1 MTQQSQNEFDCS
13 LENAVAWMKAIQE
26 RLQINDNTKGPRSA
40 LEARLRETEMICH
53 LEPEGRM
60 RMDRVLK
67 SADTFLGSCSED
79 QKPLVL
85 SKLKGIKTLW
95 EDTVVYITHCHSRI
109 EWVWLHWSEYLRAQ
123 DEFYR
128 WFQSMRAT
136 LEPALELQLGWK
148 EKQWQLSHSEVL
160 LGNVQ
165 NQAVLLDRLLEEAA
179 SLFNRIGDPSV
190 DEDVQRKMKAEYEE
204 IKAKAQ
210 DRVKLLEKITCEHKE
225 YTEKVDAFQGW
236 LVGVTE
242 RVSGRLGR
250 ANQSTLDNQLR
261 DLQDI
266 AKDFLR
272 GEESLKNLERQSEGV
287 IQNTSP
293 LGAEKITRE
302 LEELRKALEKLKLLC
317 KEEEERLLKA
327 LKLDGAYRSQAQ
339 LLGTEVAEFQQEIQR
354 LAKGLEPGEK
364 ARNEEELITLWRKY
378 TVTRSALVAEE
389 AKAEKLKA
397 QLKELI
403 QFSQD
408 GQPLSANAVSALQDF
423 QSLKGKTAKL
433 LTSAGMELAQSFQ
446 RLLRDFQLWKTEA
459 QGLVNITA
467 SVPDHSLI
475 PTFLP
480 QLEAALSESSDLKE
494 KLTAVLLK
502 KDLLSGIFGEE
513 RAKSLMAEVTDAT
526 KDRDL
531 LHYGLL
537 QRKSKLLNMLSQQK
551 DFDAAF
557 EPLQER
563 LAALRI
569 RVTAEKEPQS
579 DLRGKQ
585 AQLQKLQRL
594 HEDLLELEVQMDDLK
609 LLVQSEP
616 SHQHKMSQLSSDY
629 LTLKRSLEMMLQQSQ
644 QCVEEHCLFS
654 NVLLELQQWIMVVK
668 EKLESYQG
676 DNDRWKVETR
686 AGEIERLSAE
696 FPNREVQLHLVEA
709 HGQRVM
715 EKSSPGGVALI
726 QKELKQLTE
735 SWNSLRVL
743 EDMLSGLVRSWQLK
757 RANADSGK
765 KKGMTNH
772 IPKPGSSRH
781 AGNAVDGHYGW
792 KELGVGEGD
801 FTSSL
806 EKFKQ
811 WLLVED
817 AKLAGIIE
825 VKVSTPEDVKA
836 RKSKLKELQ
845 SRIPEGQDHFENL
858 LHLWSTKGNSED
870 LEDVRYRWMVYK
882 SKITDSIHL
891 LNHNSLEGPAG
902 FRKSRSG
909 GLCTFLERVCRV
921 ALPLQLLL
929 LLLLLLLFLL
939 PLAEETHSCT
949 LSNNFAR
956 SFNLMLHYNGPP
968 PT

>member
-1 MTQQSQNEFDCS
+1 MTQRSQNEFDSS
-13 LENAVAWMKAIQE
+13 LENAVAWMKAVQE

-40 LEARLRETEMICH
+40 LEARLRETEKICH
-53 LEPEGRM
+53 LEPEGQVK
-60 RMDRVLK
+60 MDRVLK
-67 SADTFLGSCSED
+67 SADTLLGSCGED
-79 QKPLVL
+79 QKPAVL
-85 SKLKGIKTLW
+85 TKLKDIKTQW

-109 EWVWLHWSEYLRAQ
+109 EWVWLHWNEYLRAQ

-128 WFQSMRAT
+128 WFQSMRVT

-160 LGNVQ
+160 LSNVQ

-190 DEDVQRKMKAEYEE
+190 DEDVQRKMRAEYEE

-210 DRVKLLEKITCEHKE
+210 DRVKLLEKITGEHKE
-225 YTEKVDAFQGW
+225 YKEKVDAFQGW
-236 LVGVTE
+236 LGGMTE
-242 RVSGRLGR
+242 RVSSRLGR
-250 ANQSTLDNQLR
+250 ANQSTLENQLK
-261 DLQDI
+261 DLRDI
-266 AKDFLR
+266 ARDFLR
-272 GEESLKNLERQSEGV
+272 GEESLKNLERQSVGV

-293 LGAEKITRE
+293 LGTEKITRE

-327 LKLDGAYRSQAQ
+327 LKLDGSYRSQAQ
-339 LLGTEVAEFQQEIQR
+339 LLGTEVAEFRQEIQR
-354 LAKGLEPGEK
+354 LAKSLEPGEK
-364 ARNEEELITLWRKY
+364 ARDEEELIALWRKY

-408 GQPLSANAVSALQDF
+408 GQPLSANVVTALQDF
-423 QSLKGKTAKL
+423 QSVKGKTAKL
-433 LTSAGMELAQSFQ
+433 LTSTGMELAQGFQ
-446 RLLRDFQLWKTEA
+446 HLLRDFQLWKTEA
-459 QGLVNITA
+459 QRLVNITA
-467 SVPDHSLI
+467 SVPDRSMI

-502 KDLLSGIFGEE
+502 RDLLSGIFGEE
-513 RAKSLMAEVTDAT
+513 RAKSLVAEVTDAT
-526 KDRDL
+526 KDRDR
-531 LHYGLL
+531 LHNCLL

-557 EPLQER
+557 EPLQKR

-569 RVTAEKEPQS
+569 RVAVEKEPQP

-594 HEDLLELEVQMDDLK
+594 QEDLLELAVQMDDLK

-629 LTLKRSLEMMLQQSQ
+629 HTLKRSLEMMLEQSQ
-644 QCVEEHCLFS
+644 QCVEEHWLFS
-654 NVLLELQQWIMVVK
+654 NKRLELQQWIMVVK
-668 EKLESYQG
+668 QKLESYQEDSDG
-676 DNDRWKVETR
+676 WKVETR

-696 FPNREVQLHLVEA
+696 FPNKEVQLHLVEA

-715 EKSSPGGVALI
+715 EQSSPGGVALI
-726 QKELKQLTE
+726 QEELKQLKE

-743 EDMLSGLVRSWQLK
+743 EEMLSGLVRSWQLK
-757 RANADSGK
+757 RVNADSGK
-765 KKGMTNH
+765 KKVMTNH
-772 IPKPGSSRH
+772 NPKPGSFRH

-792 KELGVGEGD
+792 GELRDGEGD
-801 FTSSL
+801 FNSGL
-806 EKFKQ
+806 EKFEQ
-811 WLLVED
+811 WLQVEN
-817 AKLAGIIE
+817 AKLARIIE
-825 VKVSTPEDVKA
+825 VKVPTPEDVKA
-836 RKSKLKELQ
+836 RKSKLQELQ
-845 SRIPEGQDHFENL
+845 SRIPEGQDLFENL
-858 LHLWSTKGNSED
+858 LHLQSTKGNSED
-870 LEDVRYRWMVYK
+870 LEDVRYRWMLYK
-882 SKITDSIHL
+882 SKLTDSIHL
-891 LNHNSLEGPAG
+891 PIHNSSEGSAG

-909 GLCTFLERVCRV
+909 GLCAFLERVCCM

-939 PLAEETHSCT
+939 PLEEETHSCA
-949 LSNNFAR
+949 LSNNYAR
-956 SFNLMLHYNGPP
+956 SFNLMLRYNGPP